1 MMSQSDDR
9 RVLER
14 DAEPD
19 TLDDEPALHTDDLA
33 GSRADD
39 SRAAKPEQND
49 DADERLAL
57 VDDADRYR
65 ARWDTIQTS
74 FVDQP
79 RQAVE
84 QADTLVAEVIRE
96 LVDAF
101 SEERRGLEGQW
112 SAGEEVSTEDLRM
125 ALKRYR
131 SFFQRLLTH

>member
-1 MMSQSDDR
+1 MMSQSEDR
-9 RVLER
+9 RVLEQDT
-14 DAEPD
+14 DAETPN
-19 TLDDEPALHTDDLA
+19 DESALHTDDLV

-39 SRAAKPEQND
+39 SRAASPEQD
-49 DADERLAL
+49 DADEHL
-57 VDDADRYR
+57 VLVQDADRYR